1 VHLARVR
8 AINVAEKW
16 IASERVRLRFEYLVL
31 ACGAR
36 HGYFGHGEWEQHA
49 PGLKTLEQAVEMRRR
64 LLQAFEM
71 AENELG
77 PATLRVLL
85 TFVVVGGGPTG
96 VELAGAI
103 ADISRTVLLR
113 DFRRID
119 PSCSSVVLLEAGPR
133 IVAAFPPTLSSRA
146 EHDLAQ
152 LGVEVRTGATVTSID
167 AGGVEAGG
175 ERIAAR
181 KVFWAAGVQLAS
193 VAKSVGVASIALA
206 GSMSWPTCRFPA
218 LPTSSPPATS
228 CISTSR
234 AERSCRASP
243 RPPSNP
249 AGRRHETPWRPYTG
263 SRGRDCM
270 SSARKRTAP
279 TVPASWLLDDSV
291 RQGYR

>member
-36 HGYFGHGEWEQHA
+36 HGYFGDGEWEQHA

-119 PSCSSVVLLEAGPR
+119 PSCSSVVLLEA
-133 IVAAFPPTLSSRA
+133 AHASSRRFRRHSRRA
-146 EHDLAQ
+146 PSTIWPSWAS
-152 LGVEVRTGATVTSID
+152 RS
-167 AGGVEAGG
+167 
-175 ERIAAR
+175 AR
-181 KVFWAAGVQLAS
+181 GRPS
-193 VAKSVGVASIALA
+193 
-206 GSMSWPTCRFPA
+206 RR
-218 LPTSSPPATS
+218 
-228 CISTSR
+228 ST
-234 AERSCRASP
+234 
-243 RPPSNP
+243 P
-249 AGRRHETPWRPYTG
+249 AGWKPEENG
-263 SRGRDCM
+263 
-270 SSARKRTAP
+270 
-279 TVPASWLLDDSV
+279 
-291 RQGYR
+291 